1 MVCDKITYGGQILLT
16 LYHQGFLTS
25 NLRKI
30 TQKIGHY
37 NLVFEETDC
46 SNEEDVLPV
55 GWFMKE
61 EGLILKDSFMNPYGS
76 AACAYMEHFCYA
88 IKPKRLF
95 RIAKSKSE
103 YSLAIQAQDFLKI
116 GEFIEKYT
124 GFPISKKPMNYG
136 DIFVYQH
143 RLRCY
148 HAKQADGIVVENL
161 PANAMIIVKFQRNSV
176 IVTTKIARI
185 TVPTK
190 EIEIL
195 ADVLWD
201 SHDIEIY
208 VDDQLVFYDRDVS
221 YIRKIQLNFKVETN
235 ATKVKLDKI
244 AELYQIEHLEEFQ
257 TTNIHYNPND
267 IEEVLNRSNQLILKR
282 MNAEHPDSGFEF
294 ICPNEGDKALNLI
307 GKTMQSALDSL
318 WIFDPYFTDTNH
330 LAKTID
336 WLRII
341 AQCKA
346 QEKNIVFF
354 VKNEQNALDP
364 SKLIE
369 KIQADY
375 ELERLLRNGSKL
387 GIHLYQTCKPIHDRF
402 VLTESN
408 NMLSG
413 LALGTS
419 FNSLDENHYCI
430 FHLGDYAAKK
440 IWEELHSWMMIDGAI
455 ISKSEV

>member
-37 NLVFEETDC
+37 NLVFEETEC

-185 TVPTK
+185 TVHTK
-190 EIEIL
+190 EIEML

-201 SHDIEIY
+201 SHDKEI
-208 VDDQLVFYDRDVS
+208 
-221 YIRKIQLNFKVETN
+221 
-235 ATKVKLDKI
+235 
-244 AELYQIEHLEEFQ
+244 
-257 TTNIHYNPND
+257 
-267 IEEVLNRSNQLILKR
+267 
-282 MNAEHPDSGFEF
+282 
-294 ICPNEGDKALNLI
+294 
-307 GKTMQSALDSL
+307 
-318 WIFDPYFTDTNH
+318 
-330 LAKTID
+330 
-336 WLRII
+336 
-341 AQCKA
+341 
-346 QEKNIVFF
+346 
-354 VKNEQNALDP
+354 
-364 SKLIE
+364 
-369 KIQADY
+369 
-375 ELERLLRNGSKL
+375 
-387 GIHLYQTCKPIHDRF
+387 
-402 VLTESN
+402 
-408 NMLSG
+408 
-413 LALGTS
+413 
-419 FNSLDENHYCI
+419 
-430 FHLGDYAAKK
+430 
-440 IWEELHSWMMIDGAI
+440 
-455 ISKSEV
+455 